1 MFASASTTRGD
12 RACRV
17 AITKAVGATKALA
30 GLASHDVDGDR
41 RHTAFNC
48 SWFGYRDFLRFHAA
62 ISVEDAPFDRGSVDL
77 SLQQARSRNRG
88 HSARCLDLG
97 DAGDLCCRIP
107 VRLLDTEPT
116 SGTADTLSPVRIARL
131 RALACVFT
139 GDLAYLLA
147 GIHWLALRRG
157 PVGNIYLFSYAFADQ
172 PRADGAKDGLRAQ
185 PLSHLHDPGFIGSF
199 QKVLS
204 VCESERAD

>member
-1 MFASASTTRGD
+1 M
-12 RACRV
+12 
-17 AITKAVGATKALA
+17 A
-30 GLASHDVDGDR
+30 GRASHDVDGNRRYSALDR
-41 RHTAFNC
+41 
-48 SWFGYRDFLRFHAA
+48 SWFSHRDFLRFHAA
-62 ISVEDAPFDRGSVDL
+62 VPSEDATLDRCGVGF
-77 SLQQARSRNRG
+77 SLQQGRSRDCG
-88 HSARCLDLG
+88 HPARRVDLG
-97 DAGDLCCRIP
+97 NARNLCCRIP
-107 VRLLDTEPT
+107 VRLLGTESA
-116 SGTADTLSPVRIARL
+116 SGAADTLSPIWTTRL

-139 GDLAYLLA
+139 RHLAYLLA

-157 PVGNIYLFSYAFADQ
+157 PVGNIYLFSYAFANQ